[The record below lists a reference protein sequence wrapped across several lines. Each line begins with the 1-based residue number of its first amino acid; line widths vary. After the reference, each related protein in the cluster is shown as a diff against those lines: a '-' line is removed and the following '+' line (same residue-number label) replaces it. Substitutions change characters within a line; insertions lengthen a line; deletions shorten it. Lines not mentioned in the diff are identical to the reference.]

1 MVRMIAESGMYA
13 TLKTII
19 IKEIS
24 SEIQAYLEDDQK
36 NGAILPAS
44 PEITAQFFTG
54 AIITSITYWFS
65 SDRSIPQKEL
75 MQQLTGLLID
85 FRFIQT
91 DSALTASIS
100 TASDRLP

>member
-1 MVRMIAESGMYA
+1 MQSNGSGYRDTDPESRSDHTSPYA
-13 TLKTII
+13 SRTDVHFR
-19 IKEIS
+19 S
-24 SEIQAYLEDDQK
+24 
-36 NGAILPAS
+36 LPAS

-91 DSALTASIS
+91 DSTLTASIP